1 MNGLFYESRK
11 EQMQA
16 FARRFKRGKASL
28 AEVLKDACVCGA
40 AEERFRTLQLARNS
54 YPALCEQI
62 AKKSIEDILGYSKST
77 KEKAK
82 NEREK

>member
-1 MNGLFYESRK
+1 MNELFYESRK

-28 AEVLKDACVCGA
+28 AEVLKDACICGA

-54 YPALCEQI
+54 YPALCDQI
-62 AKKSIEDILGYSKST
+62 AKKSIEDVLGYSKPQ
-77 KEKAK
+77 KEKMR
-82 NEREK
+82 NESEN